1 MREGEKDGKRE
12 RRSVCVRE
20 RDRAR
25 ESDDGERRGEEKRGE
40 ERRNLLDGLIKL
52 MLQWPNLTAVLA
64 GRERESERERERE
77 GERGREREGVRGR
90 EREKKRERGSE
101 REGERLLHL
110 MKCHT
115 STRDKEGDRERMR

>member
-64 GRERESERERERE
+64 ERERGRDMGGFMEK
-77 GERGREREGVRGR
+77 GREVK
-90 EREKKRERGSE
+90 EK
-101 REGERLLHL
+101 
-110 MKCHT
+110 
-115 STRDKEGDRERMR
+115 